1 MGPGRESR
9 RKARV
14 ARDSEPDPAAA
25 GRAPALT
32 VHVRPRAGR
41 TALLGRRA
49 DRSLE
54 VALRAAPEGGKANA
68 ELVALIARALGVPR
82 SAVTIVRGA
91 AARTKLVR
99 VEGASPAALAA
110 LGSAAG
116 SASGSASGSS
126 RGKKQRGSDR

>member
-1 MGPGRESR
+1 MP
-9 RKARV
+9 
-14 ARDSEPDPAAA
+14 RDAVPRDAEPPAAS
-25 GRAPALT
+25 RAPALT

-41 TALLGRRA
+41 TAFLGRRA

-82 SAVTIVRGA
+82 SAVTILRGA

-99 VEGASPAALAA
+99 VEGASRAALAA
-110 LGSAAG
+110 LGTALG
-116 SASGSASGSS
+116 E
-126 RGKKQRGSDR
+126 KQRGSDR